1 VVIMIGSEPLT
12 WQRLAGDPVVF
23 YSACAGLLLALV
35 SLVTGLL
42 RGDFLVLFR
51 PRLALRVLGAVLL
64 GFLLVVAAERLG
76 GAGAGHWPAGLLRA
90 LARVPLY
97 VVALAFGP
105 SVGLFAGALFAAAT
119 AGGAFPGPAEVLFAF
134 ELVVLGWLAIY
145 PSPRLARWA
154 GPFDVVMARTLTW
167 GTGGVAWLTLRD
179 GEVSLAGLVESSSRW
194 PWGLLVAALALYL
207 VAPRWY
213 DAAFPHSRIA
223 PESRTALRERVSRAA
238 GAPPAQDDLF
248 GSERLR
254 PPRRRSELPAWPSGR
269 RYEDPN
275 G

>member
-1 VVIMIGSEPLT
+1 MVIMIGSEPLT
-12 WQRLAGDPVVF
+12 WQRLAADPVVF

-42 RGDFLVLFR
+42 RGDVLVLFR

-64 GFLLVVAAERLG
+64 GFLLAVAAEWLG
-76 GAGAGHWPAGLLRA
+76 GVAAGQWPAGLLRA

-119 AGGAFPGPAEVLFAF
+119 AGGEFPGPAEALFAF

-154 GPFDVVMARTLTW
+154 GPFDMVMARTLTW

-194 PWGLLVAALALYL
+194 PWGLLVAAVALYL
-207 VAPRWY
+207 IAPRWY
-213 DAAFPHSRIA
+213 GAAFPHSRIA
-223 PESRTALRERVSRAA
+223 PDTKSALGRRDPRATL
-238 GAPPAQDDLF
+238 APPAPDDVFLT
-248 GSERLR
+248 SERQR
-254 PPRRRSELPAWPSGR
+254 PPRKRGELPVPHFR
-269 RYEDPN
+269 HEDPN